1 MKMKDT
7 IRKTTLRLCMFL
19 AVCFTFLIFGNVKSV
34 SAADASAI
42 LYKNGTKVQSYA
54 TMDEAFNAMTDST
67 AKYSVNLKGQHVV
80 ARTSWPKVKS
90 ITIDGGQNNAQLI
103 LPEGTT
109 TLNSNVTVKDWLTIF
124 PEPKEKRMICATVDV
139 QNYKFTVDGTHGYK
153 TVLGYILD
161 YDYNYAY
168 YLDFISNGTGTVD
181 IKSDCQMLGIFHMPN
196 VMQEDEM
203 T

>member
-19 AVCFTFLIFGNVKSV
+19 TVCFTFLIFGNVKSV

-90 ITIDGGQNNAQLI
+90 IMIDGGQNNA
-103 LPEGTT
+103 
-109 TLNSNVTVKDWLTIF
+109 
-124 PEPKEKRMICATVDV
+124 
-139 QNYKFTVDGTHGYK
+139 
-153 TVLGYILD
+153 
-161 YDYNYAY
+161 
-168 YLDFISNGTGTVD
+168 
-181 IKSDCQMLGIFHMPN
+181 
-196 VMQEDEM
+196 
-203 T
+203 

>member
-67 AKYSVNLKGQHVV
+67 AKYSVHVV

-90 ITIDGGQNNAQLI
+90 ITINGGQNNAQLI

-109 TLNSNVTVKDWLTIF
+109 TLNSN
-124 PEPKEKRMICATVDV
+124 
-139 QNYKFTVDGTHGYK
+139 
-153 TVLGYILD
+153 
-161 YDYNYAY
+161 
-168 YLDFISNGTGTVD
+168 GTGTVD
-181 IKSDCQMLGIFHMPN
+181 IKSDCQMLGTFHMPN
-196 VMQEDEM
+196 VTQEDEM

>member
-1 MKMKDT
+1 
-7 IRKTTLRLCMFL
+7 MFL

-34 SAADASAI
+34 SVADASAI

-90 ITIDGGQNNAQLI
+90 ITIDGGENSAQLI

-109 TLNSNVTVKDWLTIF
+109 TLN
-124 PEPKEKRMICATVDV
+124 
-139 QNYKFTVDGTHGYK
+139 
-153 TVLGYILD
+153 
-161 YDYNYAY
+161 
-168 YLDFISNGTGTVD
+168 SNGTGTVD
-181 IKSDCQMLGIFHMPN
+181 IKSDCQMLGTFHMKSYYMHYIASGKKEGRAGTGCKTLQGAVTVYN
-196 VMQEDEM
+196 GVDYSAVFDYNYYISNNGDIKAAFGDDDVAVLAHFVNYGMSESRRKNC
-203 T
+203 

>member
-1 MKMKDT
+1 MKDT

-67 AKYSVNLKGQHVV
+67 VKYSVNLKGQHVV

-109 TLNSNVTVKDWLTIF
+109 TLNSN
-124 PEPKEKRMICATVDV
+124 
-139 QNYKFTVDGTHGYK
+139 
-153 TVLGYILD
+153 
-161 YDYNYAY
+161 
-168 YLDFISNGTGTVD
+168 GTGTVD
-181 IKSDCQMLGIFHMPN
+181 IKSDCQMLGTFHMPN
-196 VMQEDEM
+196 VTQEDEM

>member
-1 MKMKDT
+1 MKDT

-19 AVCFTFLIFGNVKSV
+19 TVCFTFLMFGNVKQV

-67 AKYSVNLKGQHVV
+67 VKYSVNLKGQHVV

-90 ITIDGGQNNAQLI
+90 I
-103 LPEGTT
+103 
-109 TLNSNVTVKDWLTIF
+109 
-124 PEPKEKRMICATVDV
+124 
-139 QNYKFTVDGTHGYK
+139 
-153 TVLGYILD
+153 
-161 YDYNYAY
+161 
-168 YLDFISNGTGTVD
+168 NGTGTVD
-181 IKSDCQMLGIFHMPN
+181 IKSDCQMLGTFHMPN
-196 VMQEDEM
+196 VTQKDEM

>member
-1 MKMKDT
+1 MKDT

-19 AVCFTFLIFGNVKSV
+19 TVCFTFLMFGNVKQV

-67 AKYSVNLKGQHVV
+67 VKYSVNLKGQHVV

-90 ITIDGGQNNAQLI
+90 ITIDGGENSAQLI

-109 TLNSNVTVKDWLTIF
+109 TLNSNGTQVLWILRVTARCWEHSI
-124 PEPKEKRMICATVDV
+124 
-139 QNYKFTVDGTHGYK
+139 
-153 TVLGYILD
+153 
-161 YDYNYAY
+161 
-168 YLDFISNGTGTVD
+168 
-181 IKSDCQMLGIFHMPN
+181 CQM
-196 VMQEDEM
+196 
-203 T
+203 

>member
-1 MKMKDT
+1 MKDT

-19 AVCFTFLIFGNVKSV
+19 TVCFTFLIFGNVKSV

-90 ITIDGGQNNAQLI
+90 ITIDSAQLI

-109 TLNSNVTVKDWLTIF
+109 TLN
-124 PEPKEKRMICATVDV
+124 
-139 QNYKFTVDGTHGYK
+139 
-153 TVLGYILD
+153 
-161 YDYNYAY
+161 
-168 YLDFISNGTGTVD
+168 SNGTGTVD
-181 IKSDCQMLGIFHMPN
+181 IKSDCQMLGTFHMPN
-196 VMQEDEM
+196 VTQEDEM